1 MRLDDETNNDY
12 RAGGKIFKARGG
24 DNPPTPEEAKMKF
37 DFFGIETTADG
48 SRVYDL
54 DDWCYVTG
62 YYKTLE
68 EAEKMLAKL
77 EARKNEEMTR

>member
-1 MRLDDETNNDY
+1 
-12 RAGGKIFKARGG
+12 
-24 DNPPTPEEAKMKF
+24 MKF

-68 EAEKMLAKL
+68 EAEKMLTKL
-77 EARKNEEMTR
+77 EARKNEEMNR